1 MTDYEKAGRYLC
13 RAYFSGALKPS
24 ASYDP
29 DSFLFTL
36 ARCVEKPLE
45 SHGSL
50 GGIWCQLLSGDLA
63 RLPQNKRARLL
74 GGFKGEWAL
83 KKHELSIDGSSGI
96 REYEVA
102 LYAIVGHNF
111 LKSLP

>member
-13 RAYFSGALKPS
+13 KAYFSGELKPS
-24 ASYDP
+24 TCYSE

-36 ARCVEKPLE
+36 SRCVEKPLE

-50 GGIWCQLLSGDLA
+50 GSAWRQLLSGDLA
-63 RLPQNKRARLL
+63 RLPQNKRSRIL
-74 GGFKGEWAL
+74 GVYKGGWAL
-83 KKHELSIDGSSGI
+83 RHDLLSIDGAEGV

-111 LKSLP
+111 LKSIS